1 MDVFAMAKPILLK
14 KMKSS
19 GIKSYLLIIDDNEE
33 ISTFPYSTNV
43 KQFIDS
49 ANERI
54 VELNKALEQYKEHT
68 RELSFEVAAAEI
80 RLEETKKEIERINN
94 GK

>member
-14 KMKSS
+14 KMKQS
-19 GIKSYLLIIDDNEE
+19 GIKSYLLIIDENEE
-33 ISTFPYSTNV
+33 IQTFPYSTNV
-43 KQFIDS
+43 KDFIDS

-54 VELNKALEQYKEHT
+54 IELNKALEQYKEHT
-68 RELSFEVAAAEI
+68 RELSFELAAAEI

>member
-19 GIKSYLLIIDDNEE
+19 GIKSYLLIIDENEE
-33 ISTFPYSTNV
+33 IQTFPYSSNV
-43 KQFIDS
+43 KQFIDTS
-49 ANERI
+49 NERI
-54 VELNKALEQYKEHT
+54 IELNRALEQYKEHT
-68 RELSFEVAAAEI
+68 RELSFEVAAAKI
-80 RLEETKKEIERINN
+80 RLEETKKEIERIQN

>member
-33 ISTFPYSTNV
+33 IQTFPYSSNV
-43 KQFIDS
+43 KQFIDE
-49 ANERI
+49 ANARI
-54 VELNKALEQYKEHT
+54 IELNRALEQYKEHT

-80 RLEETKKEIERINN
+80 RLEETKKEIERITN

>member
-1 MDVFAMAKPILLK
+1 MDVFSMAKPILLK

-33 ISTFPYSTNV
+33 ILTFPYSTNV

-54 VELNKALEQYKEHT
+54 IELNKALEQYKEHT
-68 RELSFEVAAAEI
+68 RELSFEVSAAEI
-80 RLEETKKEIERINN
+80 RLEETKKEIERIQN